1 MGNKILT
8 GSNVWQLAVH
18 YLHIR
23 ARLVSQQASELTSHH
38 SPCKSI
44 EDIYYIIFRLLISK
58 LIHICLIQCI
68 FDQLA
73 YQRSCCSADMI
84 DITFECYQTTEEN
97 SVNLKLI

>member
-8 GSNVWQLAVH
+8 GSKVCQLAVH

-23 ARLVSQQASELTSHH
+23 ARLVSQKGSELTSHH
-38 SPCKSI
+38 IPCKSI

-58 LIHICLIQCI
+58 LIHIYLIQCI
-68 FDQLA
+68 FDQLV
-73 YQRSCCSADMI
+73 YQRSCCSADTI
-84 DITFECYQTTEEN
+84 DITFECYQTAEN